1 VKADVARLSVRW
13 REVLRMVD
21 KYRDPLLTPLE
32 TARHLRIPESTM
44 YYWLSEQAAG
54 APLVHRVVPEK
65 RGWPSVPFIAVIE
78 AYVLRTLRV
87 DHRLKKSTVRD
98 AAAAIRREFDT
109 PYGLATKRI
118 ATDGIDIFIEHAGRE
133 LSRAFD
139 GQAPIRDI
147 IAGDLKFI
155 AWDST
160 DGSPSRL
167 RLRQYSDLAPV
178 IIDPRFAWGA
188 PIIEASRVPVDAVVE
203 MWRAG
208 ESIRTVADEY
218 DLTYDQAEAICRTAT
233 ERAA

>member
-1 VKADVARLSVRW
+1 
-13 REVLRMVD
+13 MVD
-21 KYRDPLLTPLE
+21 KYLDPLLTPRE

-54 APLVHRVVPEK
+54 APLVHRVTPER
-65 RGWPSVPFIAVIE
+65 RGWPSMPFVAVIE

-118 ATDGIDIFIEHAGRE
+118 ATDGVDIFIEHAGRE
-133 LSRAFD
+133 LARAFD
-139 GQAPIRDI
+139 GQTPIKDI
-147 IAGDLKFI
+147 IQGDLKYI
-155 AWDST
+155 AWDSA
-160 DGSPSRL
+160 DGTPNRL
-167 RLRQYSDLAPV
+167 QLRQYSNVAPV

-188 PIIEASRVPVDAVVE
+188 PVIEANRVPVAAIVDL
-203 MWRAG
+203 WRAG

-218 DLTYDQAEAICRTAT
+218 GLTYDQAEAICRTAT